1 MAPLL
6 CLLIA
11 ACGNEPLA
19 KDPTG
24 KFLVAAKCTPTT
36 LSKTIVDTTDAT
48 LILAFES
55 NNKDV
60 MAATNA
66 ANRTTRRALSTTGP
80 LWSVVASGSAG
91 SVAAAAILPA
101 PYAEYGRVATHAQT
115 YVPKCMAYVSVEV
128 V

>member
-1 MAPLL
+1 MYISERHA
-6 CLLIA
+6 
-11 ACGNEPLA
+11 
-19 KDPTG
+19 D
-24 KFLVAAKCTPTT
+24 
-36 LSKTIVDTTDAT
+36 
-48 LILAFES
+48 
-55 NNKDV
+55 
-60 MAATNA
+60 A

-128 V
+128 VRPCFHHYSPTATRELG